1 MAELDLEK
9 FAHTQLSKLSGAVEF
24 LQQGRFE
31 LTWSIRIARIL
42 GYGLL
47 VLAFFDLIETFMS
60 LELMNALSQFQTIGT
75 LVERVPVTLIG
86 LVLVFL
92 GGLDERNKWEL
103 LLLKILSWLTLLVGI
118 LFILLIPLGIGNTV
132 QINNILVAQVNTQ
145 YEQKIS
151 QVKGFEDRLRQATPE
166 NVLDVIK
173 RQGGSAAGKTPQQIK
188 DELLSKVD
196 KSKAEFK
203 TQADASKWQQQ
214 KSYLKKAVKWNLGA
228 LISGF
233 LFISIWK
240 YTDRIRTA
248 RVNK

>member
-1 MAELDLEK
+1 MAELDLDK
-9 FAHTQLSKLSGAVEF
+9 LAHTQLSKLSGAVEF

-173 RQGGSAAGKTPQQIK
+173 RQGGSVVGKTPQQIK

-196 KSKAEFK
+196 KSKGEFK

-214 KSYLKKAVKWNLGA
+214 KGYLKKAVKWNLGA

>member
-1 MAELDLEK
+1 MAESDVEQ
-9 FAHTQLSKLSGAVEF
+9 FTHTQLSNLSGAVEY

-47 VLAFFDLIETFMS
+47 VLAFFDLIETFTS
-60 LELMNALSQFQTIGT
+60 VELMNALSQFQTIGT

-86 LVLVFL
+86 LVLVFF

-103 LLLKILSWLTLLVGI
+103 LLLKCLSWLTLLVGI

-132 QINNILVAQVNTQ
+132 QINNILTAQVNTQ

-151 QVKGFEDRLRQATPE
+151 QVKGFEDRLKQATPE
-166 NVLDVIK
+166 NILDVVK
-173 RQGGSAAGKTPQQIK
+173 RQGSSAAGKTPQQIK

-240 YTDRIRTA
+240 YTDRVRTA
-248 RVNK
+248 RISK

>member
-9 FAHTQLSKLSGAVEF
+9 FAHTQLSNLSGAVEL

-47 VLAFFDLIETFMS
+47 VLAFFDLIETFTS
-60 LELMNALSQFQTIGT
+60 VELMNALSQFQTIGT

-92 GGLDERNKWEL
+92 NGLNERNKWEL
-103 LLLKILSWLTLLVGI
+103 LLLKTLSWLTLLVGI

-145 YEQKIS
+145 YEQKIA
-151 QVKGFEDRLRQATPE
+151 QVKGFEDRLKQATPE
-166 NVLDVIK
+166 NILDVVK
-173 RQGGSAAGKTPQQIK
+173 RQRGSVVGKNPQQIK
-188 DELLSKVD
+188 DELLSQVG

-214 KSYLKKAVKWNLGA
+214 RSWLKKSVKWNLGA

-240 YTDRIRTA
+240 YTDRVRTA
-248 RVNK
+248 RINQ

>member
-9 FAHTQLSKLSGAVEF
+9 FAHTQLSNLSGAIEY

-31 LTWSIRIARIL
+31 LTWSIRIARIM

-47 VLAFFDLIETFMS
+47 ALAFFDLIETFMS
-60 LELMNALSQFQTIGT
+60 LELMNALSQFQTIGI

-86 LVLVFL
+86 LVLVFF
-92 GGLDERNKWEL
+92 GGLEERNRLET
-103 LLLKILSWLTLLVGI
+103 LLLKCLSWLTLLVGI

-151 QVKGFEDRLRQATPE
+151 QAKGFEERVKQATPE
-166 NVLDVIK
+166 NILDIVK
-173 RQGGSAAGKTPQQIK
+173 RQGGPVAGKNPQQIK
-188 DELLSKVD
+188 DEILSKVD
-196 KSKAEFK
+196 KSKADFK
-203 TQADASKWQQQ
+203 AQADASKSQQQ
-214 KSYLKKAVKWNLGA
+214 RSWLRKSVKWNLGA

-248 RVNK
+248 RSNK

>member
-1 MAELDLEK
+1 MAELEEK
-9 FAHTQLSKLSGAVEF
+9 FAHTQLSNLSGAVEL

-47 VLAFFDLIETFMS
+47 VLAFFDLIETFTS
-60 LELMNALSQFQTIGT
+60 VEFMNAVSQFQTIGT

-86 LVLVFL
+86 LVLVFF
-92 GGLDERNKWEL
+92 GGLDERNKWEF
-103 LLLKILSWLTLLVGI
+103 LLLKCLSWLTLLVGI

-151 QVKGFEDRLRQATPE
+151 QAKGFEERLKQATPE
-166 NVLDVIK
+166 SILDIVK
-173 RQGGSAAGKTPQQIK
+173 RQGGSVTGKTPQQIK

-203 TQADASKWQQQ
+203 TQADASKLQQQ
-214 KSYLKKAVKWNLGA
+214 RGWLKKSVKWNLGA

-240 YTDRIRTA
+240 YTDRVRTA
-248 RVNK
+248 RISK

>member
-9 FAHTQLSKLSGAVEF
+9 FAHTQLSNLSGAVKS

-86 LVLVFL
+86 LVLVFF

-151 QVKGFEDRLRQATPE
+151 QAKGFEEQVKQATPE
-166 NVLDVIK
+166 NILDVVK
-173 RQGGSAAGKTPQQIK
+173 RQGGSVADKTPQQIK

-214 KSYLKKAVKWNLGA
+214 KSYLKKSVKWNLGA
-228 LISGF
+228 LITGF

-248 RVNK
+248 RVSN

>member
-1 MAELDLEK
+1 MAELEEK
-9 FAHTQLSKLSGAVEF
+9 FAHTQLSNLSGTVEF

-47 VLAFFDLIETFMS
+47 ILAFFDLIETFMS

-86 LVLVFL
+86 LVLVFF

-103 LLLKILSWLTLLVGI
+103 LLLKCLSWLTLLVGV

-151 QVKGFEDRLRQATPE
+151 QAKGFEERVKQATPE
-166 NVLDVIK
+166 NILDVVK

-188 DELLSKVD
+188 DEILSKVD

-248 RVNK
+248 RISN

>member
-9 FAHTQLSKLSGAVEF
+9 FAHTQLSNLSGAVES

-86 LVLVFL
+86 LVLVFF

-151 QVKGFEDRLRQATPE
+151 QAKGFEDRLRQATPE
-166 NVLDVIK
+166 NVVDVVK
-173 RQGGSAAGKTPQQIK
+173 RQGGSVVGKTPQQIK

-196 KSKAEFK
+196 KSKADFK

-214 KSYLKKAVKWNLGA
+214 KGYLKKAVKWNLGA
-228 LISGF
+228 LITGF

>member
-1 MAELDLEK
+1 MAELEEK
-9 FAHTQLSKLSGAVEF
+9 FAHTQLSNLSGAVEF

-47 VLAFFDLIETFMS
+47 VLAFFDLIETFMP

-86 LVLVFL
+86 LVLVFF

-132 QINNILVAQVNTQ
+132 QINNILTAQVNTQ

-151 QVKGFEDRLRQATPE
+151 QVKGFEDRLKQATPE
-166 NVLDVIK
+166 NILDVVK
-173 RQGGSAAGKTPQQIK
+173 RQGGSVVGKNPQQIK
-188 DELLSKVD
+188 AELLSKVD

-240 YTDRIRTA
+240 YTDRVRTA
-248 RVNK
+248 RMSK